1 MALNQNFNGL
11 AAKVGI
17 WLLCIEIVMASVGF
31 FFSLCFSRLLTPCYA
46 MLPLQTLYLCF
57 SGRTALGWASLWT
70 QTLRMLSDLK
80 TQWRGLLPD
89 CRAKSGGCTNLGKP
103 TNGPI
108 AKCLRSAAGGGL
120 TVYLCTQPVVPWEGS
135 QLSFSPHPV
144 IRTTHTWSWY
154 LCVIPNCSI
163 M

>member
-17 WLLCIEIVMASVGF
+17 WLLCIEIVMTSVGV

-103 TNGPI
+103 TNGPYS
-108 AKCLRSAAGGGL
+108 KMSEVSSWRWTHSLPVHTTC
-120 TVYLCTQPVVPWEGS
+120 CTLGRKPAVI
-135 QLSFSPHPV
+135 LSSSSH
-144 IRTTHTWSWY
+144 
-154 LCVIPNCSI
+154 
-163 M
+163 